1 MDFTRLVD
9 LFSYLYS
16 FSLFIS
22 NISNYSGLKA
32 QLLENPGVQAQLIW
46 T

>member
-1 MDFTRLVD
+1 MDFTRLVY

-22 NISNYSGLKA
+22 NISSYSGPKA
-32 QLLENPGVQAQLIW
+32 YLREDPGVQTQLI
-46 T
+46 